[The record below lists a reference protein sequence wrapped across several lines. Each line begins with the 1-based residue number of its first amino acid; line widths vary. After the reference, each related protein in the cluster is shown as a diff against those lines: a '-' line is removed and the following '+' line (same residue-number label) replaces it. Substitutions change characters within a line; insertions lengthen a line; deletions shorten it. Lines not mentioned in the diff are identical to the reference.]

1 MQIFPRFIGLPHLL
15 WWNDRSF
22 FGFFDISEELL
33 FLCKYSTL
41 CFLIYSD
48 DAHCFAEKV
57 IMLYACEIAEDI
69 PILLWNTTQK
79 VRPKRQTV
87 IPLDRSLV
95 TLSLKEKNCLIW
107 RPNENG
113 LTDVGFAGV
122 IEHPA
127 WAKLT
132 PVRKFGAPRESKYA
146 LRSGISIAS
155 TAEVYEQEWDCRQQ
169 NSM

>member
-1 MQIFPRFIGLPHLL
+1 MFSYLQRWCPLL
-15 WWNDRSF
+15 CCEGYNVVCLWDSRR
-22 FGFFDISEELL
+22 
-33 FLCKYSTL
+33 YSYLALKFT
-41 CFLIYSD
+41 
-48 DAHCFAEKV
+48 V
-57 IMLYACEIAEDI
+57 
-69 PILLWNTTQK
+69 QK
-79 VRPKRQTV
+79 VRPKRKTV

-132 PVRKFGAPRESKYA
+132 PVRKFGAPREFKYA

-169 NSM
+169 NSWKGRAENLVLILKNIDAYNGTLSANSNFCKG

>member
-1 MQIFPRFIGLPHLL
+1 MKWQKLL
-15 WWNDRSF
+15 W
-22 FGFFDISEELL
+22 FFDISEELL